1 MAYGLRVW
9 DAAGNVI
16 MDTNYRAGR
25 ILGMVDTGGA
35 NGSISHPGF
44 TTGTPFWVVVSLDVS
59 NAVTKCRPSVS
70 GTTMS
75 WTYDSTSGFNNGP
88 CRIFYGVY

>member
-1 MAYGLRVW
+1 MLRGVRAW
-9 DAAGNVI
+9 DAAHALI

-25 ILGMVDTGGA
+25 ILGVVDTGGA

-44 TTGTPFWVVVSLDVS
+44 STGQPFWIVVSLDVS

-70 GTTMS
+70 GATMT
-75 WTYDSTSGFNNGP
+75 WTYDSASGFNNGP